1 MPPPS
6 SHLCEFIGFVIWH
19 FIVCQ
24 SPLLTT
30 GFSLEMNPPGKSFKE
45 ARYKNTSQIKVFS
58 LYKYAPKEHEHNTKD
73 IPIGQNMGKKPK
85 MEQY

>member
-1 MPPPS
+1 
-6 SHLCEFIGFVIWH
+6 
-19 FIVCQ
+19 
-24 SPLLTT
+24 
-30 GFSLEMNPPGKSFKE
+30 MNPPGKSFKE